1 MTRLKKK
8 KRKPGFWTCASL
20 PSQAKV
26 AVILSSL
33 TGSPVPKTQASISL
47 GEKPAVHKCLGT
59 LGKLLHWV
67 PLDLIPDP

>member
-1 MTRLKKK
+1 M
-8 KRKPGFWTCASL
+8 CASL

-26 AVILSSL
+26 AMILSSL

-47 GEKPAVHKCLGT
+47 GEKPSVHKCLGT

-67 PLDLIPDP
+67 PLDVIADP